1 MAKWITPV
9 FDRTQDDVE
18 FASQKIAE
26 WIAGEIIG
34 TSYMVTDLKGCL
46 NVSDINRIE
55 GNIAYLAENL
65 TTYCYPANVVTKTWA
80 LSSMPTATDVARIT
94 DNVKALVSAYYQSV
108 EAPAVPNS
116 MMSYSDINDIEQNL
130 HLIKQLLD
138 AMVRSFKSAH
148 SFTSGTKMFL
158 PRSRVVNIVAK
169 MATISDG
176 SLLVSDPSS
185 IGYVVEDILTVKGEN
200 SNATIIDDV
209 LYVT

>member
-1 MAKWITPV
+1 MAKWMTPV

-55 GNIAYLAENL
+55 GNIAFLAENL
-65 TTYCYPANVVTKTWA
+65 TRYCYPANVVTKTWA
-80 LSSMPTATDVARIT
+80 LSSLPIETDVKRIT
-94 DNVKALVSAYYQSV
+94 DNVRELVNAYYQST
-108 EAPAVPNS
+108 EAPAIPNS

-138 AMVRSFKSAH
+138 AMVSSFKGAH
-148 SFTSGTKMFL
+148 TFTSGATMFL

-185 IGYVVEDILTVKGEN
+185 MGYVVEDVLTVTGEGGH
-200 SNATIIDDV
+200 ATVIDDV